1 MYIGHTTNFNQG
13 KHNHKTILY
22 QKQTFICECGSKIKI
37 ASKIEHNKS
46 IKHKKYIE
54 DNKQLQM

>member
-22 QKQTFICECGSKIKI
+22 QKQTFICECGSEVRCS
-37 ASKIEHNKS
+37 SKAQHLRRN
-46 IKHKKYIE
+46 KHKVYLVI
-54 DNKQLQM
+54 